1 MVGSSSEGLKGDPR
15 RQAVPSLKGY
25 AYQIWHSVYRWV
37 TLGKDDVLY
46 LEGAEDLDV
55 LGPEKAEAIQVKDTK
70 RSGSVTLRSQD
81 VLEAIGHFWELQ
93 ERNSNVTI
101 FFRFLTTAE
110 RGREQGSPFGTT
122 CGLDYW
128 DHCKRQGVDLH
139 PLRTFLQSQQALPD
153 TLHEFIASSD
163 DVAFRSHLIMRI
175 DWDTGSESKEY
186 IEGLVN
192 FTTIHFFSAKWC
204 HGIAQE

>member
-1 MVGSSSEGLKGDPR
+1 M
-15 RQAVPSLKGY
+15 
-25 AYQIWHSVYRWV
+25 
-37 TLGKDDVLY
+37 
-46 LEGAEDLDV
+46 
-55 LGPEKAEAIQVKDTK
+55 
-70 RSGSVTLRSQD
+70 
-81 VLEAIGHFWELQ
+81 
-93 ERNSNVTI
+93 TI
-101 FFRFLTTAE
+101 LFRFLTTAE

-192 FTTIHFFSAKWC
+192 TRGDIRSDSPYPRDLTDIEQVQKAKSPFIL
-204 HGIAQE
+204 H